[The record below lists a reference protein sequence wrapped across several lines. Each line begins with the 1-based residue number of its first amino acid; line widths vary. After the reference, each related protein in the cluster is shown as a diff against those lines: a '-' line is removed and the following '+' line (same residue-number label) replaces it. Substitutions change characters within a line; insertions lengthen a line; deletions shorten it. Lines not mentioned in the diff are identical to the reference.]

1 MFAVSSVLLVELKA
15 VLVEVS
21 LPGALKR
28 LVAVGIDTFD
38 LCASWLV
45 GAVAFGA
52 DTRLGVEED
61 VPKSKRPLAL
71 CEGPLRVDGAAM
83 PKMKPVVLEDEG
95 CTAVPKAEP
104 VVVVED
110 EGCTAV
116 PNIELVVVEDE
127 SCTSAVEVVSGVW
140 VSDGEETLRNSLP
153 VVAEGKDSSVP
164 NE

>member
-15 VLVEVS
+15 VLVDVS

-28 LVAVGIDTFD
+28 LLAVGFDTFD

-45 GAVAFGA
+45 GVVAFGA
-52 DTRLGVEED
+52 NTRLGV
-61 VPKSKRPLAL
+61 SKGLVAL
-71 CEGPLRVDGAAM
+71 CEGPLCVDGAAM

-95 CTAVPKAEP
+95 CTAVPKVEP

-140 VSDGEETLRNSLP
+140 VSEGEETPRNSLP